1 MQTVDKI
8 QKSRNKGPA
17 CTQCRQLKLKCDSS
31 QTFPAPCSRCSR
43 TGARCLI
50 DSSFRR
56 EKRQE
61 RIERLEE
68 ELLLA
73 KQKLEHAPSASDRAS
88 TEPQARQPGGEE
100 DFTTFPFASCIGEL
114 EPATLEDITI
124 QPGSIVELFE
134 RYYLHHHPR
143 FPILSA
149 PSITL
154 RSSKKWPPL
163 FWSIILVSAKCRQH
177 AGLYS
182 RLSQPL
188 KRLVLSPEYLA
199 NRSVEMIQALLL
211 LCTWAG
217 GDDRSWTDL
226 SWTYSGIA
234 THAALQIGLHRPEYS
249 NDFIYG
255 SKFDEDA
262 IVPRR
267 KAWIACFIV
276 NEMASRRIGVPCTTP
291 IDHTILEALSS
302 PSSAIPSRLKQQLQ
316 IAYLSYRTNTT
327 LGNSDLSP
335 AGVLQSSISAIH
347 MFEKE
352 FSLMESTSGL
362 LWSPHEEV
370 LFLGSKLNL
379 YIYAITSSN
388 TTSENGRHSNVDEFI
403 GPALATG
410 LKLINIA
417 NNAEDEII
425 SWSVHTKESLIAA
438 TFFLLMLRD
447 SEHPLVDLAA
457 TRKAIGQAWNTLHA
471 CTVTEHDYLT
481 RTCTTISYL
490 SQHPL
495 KREGNGF
502 ALRTKSRMAS
512 SIMWDTIR
520 RLKEQFGL
528 EKPAQ
533 SLSERLAAASDRT
546 PLSGEFATQAYP
558 DNLSFEYSGGDLID
572 WDSLFNELG
581 DFYIPPPDMVV

>member
-1 MQTVDKI
+1 MPSI
-8 QKSRNKGPA
+8 E
-17 CTQCRQLKLKCDSS
+17 
-31 QTFPAPCSRCSR
+31 
-43 TGARCLI
+43 
-50 DSSFRR
+50 

-61 RIERLEE
+61 RIEKLEE
-68 ELLLA
+68 QLLEA
-73 KQKLEHAPSASDRAS
+73 KQKLEGTPHDAPAPGSRSP
-88 TEPQARQPGGEE
+88 EARHRPSVVEE
-100 DFTTFPFASCIGEL
+100 DFSTFQFASFFEDL
-114 EPATLEDITI
+114 EPLTLDGITI
-124 QPGSIVELFE
+124 QPQTTVELFE
-134 RYYLHHHPR
+134 RYYLHHHSR
-143 FPILSA
+143 FPILSS
-149 PSITL
+149 PLITF

-163 FWSIILVSAKCRQH
+163 FWSIILVSAKDRQQDS
-177 AGLYS
+177 LYA

-188 KRLVLSPEYLA
+188 KRLVLSPEYL
-199 NRSVEMIQALLL
+199 SSQSLEMIQALLL

-234 THAALQIGLHRPEYS
+234 THAALQMGLHRPEYA

-255 SKFDEDA
+255 SKFDDE
-262 IVPRR
+262 IILSRR
-267 KAWIACFIV
+267 KAWIACFIE
-276 NEMASRRIGVPCTTP
+276 NEMASRRIGVPCTAP

-302 PSSAIPSRLKQQLQ
+302 PTSSIPVKLKQQLQ

-335 AGVLQSSISAIH
+335 AGVLLSSISAIH

-388 TTSENGRHSNVDEFI
+388 SSTQNGRHSNVDEFI

-410 LKLINIA
+410 IKLIDVA
-417 NNAEDEII
+417 HNAESEIS

-447 SEHPLVDLAA
+447 SEHPLVDLAT

-471 CTVTEHDYLT
+471 CIVTEHDYLS

-490 SQHPL
+490 SQNPL

-502 ALRTKSRMAS
+502 ALKTKSRMAS

-533 SLSERLAAASDRT
+533 SLSERLAAASGQTQTT
-546 PLSGEFATQAYP
+546 PNGTEMQIYP
-558 DNLSFEYSGGDLID
+558 EDLTLDYGGDLID
-572 WDSLFNELG
+572 WDSLFTELG
-581 DFYIPPPDMVV
+581 DFYVPPQFEEL